1 MANPTLEI
9 PYGVTACLS
18 KAGLA
23 EGTNANTFK
32 VNAPNGAGID
42 FVINGLAYHYAD
54 TDNIA
59 MTAATAQADLTT
71 CLYLVC
77 ITSDGTVSTVKGTEQ
92 LTADLTAGK
101 AVLRWPTPTANTCP
115 IGAIKVLN
123 SGGTFTAGSTDLGA
137 GTVTDSYYDFAM
149 GMPTAPLAS

>member
-1 MANPTLEI
+1 MNDTLEL
-9 PYGVTACLS
+9 PRGATACLS

-32 VNAPNGAGID
+32 VAAPNGAGVD
-42 FVINGLAYHYAD
+42 FVIDGIAYHYAD

-59 MTAATAQADLTT
+59 MTAAAAQADLTT

-77 ITSDGTVSTVKGTEQ
+77 ISSGGTVTTVKGTEV

-101 AVLRWPTPTANTCP
+101 EVLVWPDRTAGTCP
-115 IGAIKVLN
+115 VGAIKVTN

-137 GTVTDSYYDFAM
+137 GTVTDVYYDFAM
-149 GMPTAPLAS
+149 GMPTRPLTS